1 MTSPTRGVNGK
12 LGRKPIPADI
22 QRSIILLKSN
32 GLSTKDVA
40 IGLGVGESTVKRYA
54 KKTATVAVKS
64 HVRGD
69 KVIKSHK
76 RGPRNNPTKKPPET
90 MNSNSVKPATAELT
104 SEQIE
109 YINNIYRSDRKA
121 GTVIGNFLIRLGRM
135 LGGHNPV

>member
-69 KVIKSHK
+69 KVIKLPKPEAK
-76 RGPRNNPTKKPPET
+76 RVKKVKQNAPEVNT
-90 MNSNSVKPATAELT
+90 ELT